1 MECYF
6 SSIKYAVHIEIK
18 GKINMKFTTSRF
30 MLVLVLSAALF
41 LGMFLQSNTYPLNKS
56 QSGEINSN
64 DLQSLTD
71 KVEGWFANKDIVGA
85 VLMVIKDRK
94 TVLHQAIGWR
104 DREREKPME
113 LDTICRMRSM
123 TKPFVGTSILMLAE
137 QKKLNLSDN
146 VSKYIA
152 YYDNEKCREITV
164 EQLITH
170 TGGFEQP
177 GYPKNAAAYKN
188 LEDLVMTIG
197 EVGPTMIPGKQYSYS
212 DAGSSTLAHLISVIT
227 KKPAEDYIQENI
239 FDKLGMKDTS
249 CNSFR
254 DDPRRP
260 RVSCTYRLT
269 NGIFWKYWDNS
280 MKQAAPYFRGS
291 GGIYSTTE
299 DYAKFLA
306 MWMDEGIAGNT
317 RFLRPETV
325 QKALTRSSHTSKG
338 NGGYGYHWEIYND
351 ELGAFGHRG
360 SDGTLAIAVPKDDLM
375 LLYFTQ
381 SRGNKTT
388 RQMVSLFFDEFYPG
402 K

>member
-1 MECYF
+1 MTF
-6 SSIKYAVHIEIK
+6 I
-18 GKINMKFTTSRF
+18 TSRF
-30 MLVLVLSAALF
+30 KPVLMLFVAIF
-41 LGMFLQSNTYPLNKS
+41 LGTFLQSDTYFYNNSLS
-56 QSGEINSN
+56 DEINSQK
-64 DLQSLTD
+64 LQTLKN
-71 KVEGWFANKDIVGA
+71 KVEEWFENKDIVGA
-85 VLMVIKDRK
+85 VIMVIKDRK

-104 DREREKPME
+104 DRERKKLME

-137 QKKLNLSDN
+137 QQKLNLSDK
-146 VSKYIA
+146 VSNHIA
-152 YYDNEKCREITV
+152 YYDNEKCRDITV
-164 EQLITH
+164 EQLLTH

-177 GYPKNAAAYKN
+177 GYPKNPAAYDD
-188 LEDLVMTIG
+188 LEDLVKTIG
-197 EVGPTMIPGKQYSYS
+197 EVGPTMTPGEQYSYS
-212 DAGSSTLAHLISVIT
+212 DAGSSTLAHLISVIS

-239 FDKLGMKDTS
+239 FDKLEMKDTS

-260 RVSCTYRLT
+260 RVSCTYGLMS
-269 NGIFWKYWDNS
+269 GIFWKYWDNS

-306 MWMDEGIAGNT
+306 MWMDQGITGST
-317 RFLRPETV
+317 RFLKPETV
-325 QKALTRSSHTSKG
+325 QKALTRSPHTSEG
-338 NGGYGYHWEIYND
+338 NGGYGYHWEIYNA

-360 SDGTLAIAVPKDDLM
+360 SDGTLAIAVPKDDLI

-388 RQMVSLFFDEFYPG
+388 GQMLSLFFDVFYADN
-402 K
+402 

>member
-1 MECYF
+1 MF
-6 SSIKYAVHIEIK
+6 
-18 GKINMKFTTSRF
+18 
-30 MLVLVLSAALF
+30 VLALSGAIF
-41 LGMFLQSNTYPLNKS
+41 LGTFLQSNTYHLSKFPS
-56 QSGEINSN
+56 DEINSPG
-64 DLQSLTD
+64 LQSLTH
-71 KVEGWFANKDIVGA
+71 KVEEWFESKEIVGA
-85 VLMVIKDRK
+85 VLMVIKGRK

-146 VSKYIA
+146 ISKYIT

-164 EQLITH
+164 EQLLTH

-177 GYPKNAAAYKN
+177 GYPENAAAYKD
-188 LEDLVMTIG
+188 LEDLVKTIG
-197 EVGPTMIPGKQYSYS
+197 EVGPTMTPGEQYSYS
-212 DAGSSTLAHLISVIT
+212 DAGSSTLAHLVSVT
-227 KKPAEDYIQENI
+227 SKMPAEDYIQENI
-239 FDKLGMKDTS
+239 FDKLDMKDTS

-254 DDPRRP
+254 DDRRRP

-317 RFLRPETV
+317 RFLKPETV
-325 QKALTRSSHTSKG
+325 HKALIRFSHTSKG
-338 NGGYGYHWEIYND
+338 NEGYGYHWEILNA

-381 SRGNKTT
+381 SRGNTT
-388 RQMVSLFFDEFYPG
+388 TGQMVSLFFDVFYPDN
-402 K
+402 KSRLKSLER

>member
-1 MECYF
+1 
-6 SSIKYAVHIEIK
+6 
-18 GKINMKFTTSRF
+18 MKFTKSRF

-41 LGMFLQSNTYPLNKS
+41 LVTFLQSNTYHLNKS
-56 QSGEINSN
+56 PSDKINSHR
-64 DLQSLTD
+64 LKSLTD
-71 KVEGWFANKDIVGA
+71 KVEEWFENKDIVGA

-94 TVLHQAIGWR
+94 TILHQAIGWR
-104 DREREKPME
+104 DREREKLME

-137 QKKLNLSDN
+137 QKKLSLSDN

-177 GYPKNAAAYKN
+177 GYPKNPAAYKD
-188 LEDLVMTIG
+188 LEDLVKTIG
-197 EVGPTMIPGKQYSYS
+197 EVGPTMKPGRQYSYS
-212 DAGSSTLAHLISVIT
+212 DAGSSTLAHLISVIS

-260 RVSCTYRLT
+260 RVSCTYRLMS
-269 NGIFWKYWDNS
+269 GVFLKYWDNS

-306 MWMDEGIAGNT
+306 MWMDEGMAGSA
-317 RFLRPETV
+317 RFLKPETV
-325 QKALTRSSHTSKG
+325 QKALTRSSYTSEGKD
-338 NGGYGYHWEIYND
+338 GYGYHWEIYNA
-351 ELGAFGHRG
+351 ELEAFGHRG
-360 SDGTLAIAVPKDDLM
+360 SDGTLAIAVPRDDLM

-388 RQMVSLFFDEFYPG
+388 RQMVSLFFDVFYPDN
-402 K
+402 